1 LLKTL
6 KHRYPNTLCKVE
18 NTMTSAQTEK
28 ESIEK
33 KKAEAILI
41 RNEIVVSVRSDVDAL
56 SSRGFG
62 TVENEKLKLA
72 FYEVLFLVDKGL
84 IEVKRKKLK
93 KTLGF
98 QEVLQL
104 FRAKDDNAWAKYLI
118 YRDLRSRG
126 YVVRN
131 GFGLGVDFRLYE
143 RGEYGKDAAEYI
155 VYGIQE
161 GKPVPMKELANA
173 LKFALSAKKK
183 LVLAVLN
190 RRGEVVYYSLSKLM
204 MR

>member
-1 LLKTL
+1 M
-6 KHRYPNTLCKVE
+6 LCKVE
-18 NTMTSAQTEK
+18 KAMTSVRAEREFTERK
-28 ESIEK
+28 R
-33 KKAEAILI
+33 AEAILTT
-41 RNEIVVSVRSDVDAL
+41 NEIVVSTKSDIDAL
-56 SSRGFG
+56 SSRGYG
-62 TVENEKLKLA
+62 SVENEKLKLT
-72 FYEVLFLVDKGL
+72 FYESLFLLDKGL
-84 IEVKRKKLK
+84 IEIKQK
-93 KTLGF
+93 KTKKALDF
-98 QEVLQL
+98 QGVLQL
-104 FRAKDDNAWAKYLI
+104 FRAKDDNAWAKYLT

-126 YVVRN
+126 YVVRS

>member
-1 LLKTL
+1 M
-6 KHRYPNTLCKVE
+6 V
-18 NTMTSAQTEK
+18 SAQAGNGFVDR
-28 ESIEK
+28 
-33 KKAEAILI
+33 KKAEAFFLK
-41 RNEIVVSVRSDVDAL
+41 RKIVVSIRSDVDAL

-62 TVENEKLKLA
+62 TVENEKLRLA
-72 FYEVLFLVDKGL
+72 FYEALYLLDKGL
-84 IEVKRKKLK
+84 IEVKRKKPY
-93 KTLGF
+93 KTISF

-104 FRAKDDNAWAKYLI
+104 FRAEDDNAWAKYLI

-131 GFGLGVDFRLYE
+131 GFGLGLDFRLYE
-143 RGEYGKDAAEYI
+143 RGEYGKDTAEYV

-161 GKPVPMKELANA
+161 GKPVRMNELANA
-173 LKFALSAKKK
+173 LKFALNAKKK
-183 LVLAVLN
+183 LILAVLN

>member
-1 LLKTL
+1 
-6 KHRYPNTLCKVE
+6 
-18 NTMTSAQTEK
+18 MTTTPAGNEF
-28 ESIEK
+28 IER
-33 KKAEAILI
+33 KKAEAMLLK
-41 RNEIVVSVRSDVDAL
+41 REIVVSTRSDVDAL

-62 TVENEKLKLA
+62 KVENEKLKLA
-72 FYEVLFLVDKGL
+72 FYEALFLLDRAL
-84 IEVKRKKLK
+84 IEVKRKKPD

-104 FRAKDDNAWAKYLI
+104 FRAEDDNAWAKYLI

-131 GFGLGVDFRLYE
+131 GFGLGLDFRLYE
-143 RGEYGKDAAEYI
+143 RGEYGKDTAEYI

-161 GKPVPMKELANA
+161 GKPVQMKELANA

-183 LVLAVLN
+183 LILAVLN

>member
-1 LLKTL
+1 
-6 KHRYPNTLCKVE
+6 
-18 NTMTSAQTEK
+18 MTSAQTEK

>member
-1 LLKTL
+1 MLLK
-6 KHRYPNTLCKVE
+6 REV
-18 NTMTSAQTEK
+18 
-28 ESIEK
+28 
-33 KKAEAILI
+33 
-41 RNEIVVSVRSDVDAL
+41 VVSDKGDVGAL

-62 TVENEKLKLA
+62 MVEKEKLKLA
-72 FYEVLFLVDKGL
+72 SYEVLFLLDKGL
-84 IEVKRKKLK
+84 VDVKQKKPK
-93 KTLGF
+93 KPLGF
-98 QEVLQL
+98 QEVLEV
-104 FRAKDDNAWAKYLI
+104 FRARDGSAWAKYLI

-126 YVVRN
+126 YVVRD

-143 RGEYGKDAAEYI
+143 RGEYGKDAAGYI

-161 GKPVPMKELANA
+161 GKPVCMTELAKV
-173 LKFALSAKKK
+173 LKFALGAKKK

>member
-1 LLKTL
+1 
-6 KHRYPNTLCKVE
+6 
-18 NTMTSAQTEK
+18 MTSTQTER
-28 ESIEK
+28 EFIEK
-33 KKAEAILI
+33 KKAEAMLLK
-41 RNEIVVSVRSDVDAL
+41 REIVVSTRSDVDVLA
-56 SSRGFG
+56 SRGFG
-62 TVENEKLKLA
+62 TVENKKLKLVFCEA
-72 FYEVLFLVDKGL
+72 LFLLDKGL
-84 IEVKRKKLK
+84 IEVKRKKPQ

-104 FRAKDDNAWAKYLI
+104 FRADDENAWAKYLI

-126 YVVRN
+126 YVVRD

-183 LVLAVLN
+183 LILAVLN
-190 RRGEVVYYSLSKLM
+190 RRGEVVFYSLSKLM

>member
-1 LLKTL
+1 
-6 KHRYPNTLCKVE
+6 
-18 NTMTSAQTEK
+18 MTSSQAEK
-28 ESIEK
+28 EIIEK
-33 KKAEAILI
+33 KKAEAMLQK
-41 RNEIVVSVRSDVDAL
+41 REMVVSTKSDVDAL

-62 TVENEKLKLA
+62 TAENGKLKLA
-72 FYEVLFLVDKGL
+72 FYEALFLLDKGL
-84 IEVKRKKLK
+84 IEIKQKKPK

-104 FRAKDDNAWAKYLI
+104 FKVQDENAWAKYLI

-143 RGEYGKDAAEYI
+143 RGEYGKDAAEFI

-161 GKPVPMKELANA
+161 GKPVLMKELANA
-173 LKFALSAKKK
+173 LKFALSAKKQ
-183 LVLAVLN
+183 LILAVLN

>member
-1 LLKTL
+1 
-6 KHRYPNTLCKVE
+6 
-18 NTMTSAQTEK
+18 MTSAPAVKEFTERK
-28 ESIEK
+28 R
-33 KKAEAILI
+33 AEAVLLK
-41 RNEIVVSVRSDVDAL
+41 RETVVLDKNDVGAL

-62 TVENEKLKLA
+62 MVEAGKLKLA
-72 FYEVLFLVDKGL
+72 TYETLFLLDKGF
-84 IEVKRKKLK
+84 IEVKQKRPK
-93 KTLGF
+93 KTLSF
-98 QEVLQL
+98 KDVLET
-104 FRAKDDNAWAKYLI
+104 FRASDSNVWAKYLI

-126 YVVRN
+126 YVVRD

-155 VYGIQE
+155 VYGVQE
-161 GKPVPMKELANA
+161 GKPVAMTELAKV

-183 LVLAVLN
+183 LILAVLN

>member
-1 LLKTL
+1 MQKLKNMISTQAG
-6 KHRYPNTLCKVE
+6 NE
-18 NTMTSAQTEK
+18 F
-28 ESIEK
+28 IER
-33 KKAEAILI
+33 KKAEAMLLK
-41 RNEIVVSVRSDVDAL
+41 REIVVSTRSDVDTL

-62 TVENEKLKLA
+62 TVENRKLKLA
-72 FYEVLFLVDKGL
+72 FCEALFLSDKGL
-84 IEVKRKKLK
+84 IEVKRKKPQ

-98 QEVLQL
+98 QEILQL
-104 FRAKDDNAWAKYLI
+104 FRADDENAWARYLI

-131 GFGLGVDFRLYE
+131 GFGLGIDFRLYE
-143 RGEYGKDAAEYI
+143 RGEYGKKAAQYI

-161 GKPVPMKELANA
+161 GKAVPMKEMANA
-173 LKFALSAKKK
+173 LKFALNAKKK
-183 LVLAVLN
+183 LILAVLN

>member
-1 LLKTL
+1 
-6 KHRYPNTLCKVE
+6 
-18 NTMTSAQTEK
+18 MTSAQTEK
-28 ESIEK
+28 KFIEK
-33 KKAEAILI
+33 KKTEALLA
-41 RNEIVVSVRSDVDAL
+41 RNEIVVSARSDVDAL
-56 SSRGFG
+56 ASRGFG
-62 TVENEKLKLA
+62 NVDNEKLKLRL
-72 FYEVLFLVDKGL
+72 YEAMFLLDKGL
-84 IEVKRKKLK
+84 IEVKQKNPK

-98 QEVLQL
+98 QDVLQL
-104 FRAKDDNAWAKYLI
+104 FRAEDENAWAKYLI

-161 GKPVPMKELANA
+161 GKPVLMKELATT

-204 MR
+204 TR

>member
-1 LLKTL
+1 
-6 KHRYPNTLCKVE
+6 
-18 NTMTSAQTEK
+18 MTSTPAANEF
-28 ESIEK
+28 IER
-33 KKAEAILI
+33 KKAEATLLKS
-41 RNEIVVSVRSDVDAL
+41 EIVVSTRSDVDAF

-72 FYEVLFLVDKGL
+72 FYETLFLLDKGL
-84 IEVKRKKLK
+84 IEVKRKRPKE
-93 KTLGF
+93 TLGF

-104 FRAKDDNAWAKYLI
+104 FRAEDDNAWAKYLI

-131 GFGLGVDFRLYE
+131 GFGLGLDFRLYE
-143 RGEYGKDAAEYI
+143 RGEYGKDTAEYV
-155 VYGIQE
+155 VYGVQE
-161 GKPVPMKELANA
+161 GKPVSMKELANT
-173 LKFALSAKKK
+173 LKFALGAKKK
-183 LVLAVLN
+183 LILAVLN

>member
-1 LLKTL
+1 LKAL
-6 KHRYPNTLCKVE
+6 KHRYPNTLCKVDS
-18 NTMTSAQTEK
+18 TMTSAQAEK
-28 ESIEK
+28 EFIER
-33 KKAEAILI
+33 KKAEAILA
-41 RNEIVVSVRSDVDAL
+41 RKEIVVSTKSDVDTL

-72 FYEVLFLVDKGL
+72 FYEALFLLDRGL
-84 IEVKRKKLK
+84 IEVKWKKQK

-104 FRAKDDNAWAKYLI
+104 FRSKEENAWAKYLI

-131 GFGLGVDFRLYE
+131 GFGLGMDFRLYE
-143 RGEYGKDAAEYI
+143 RGEYGKDAAEYV

-190 RRGEVVYYSLSKLM
+190 RRGEVVYYSLSKLT